1 MKQRRLIK
9 MPPVLVMHIRGDPW
23 KVKCHDRAYFWS
35 SVGLLSYLWCLSNY
49 GSSDVAR
56 LIILSIWYSYS
67 WGWSHGQTSRVM
79 GYLLVHSL
87 VCSYRSF
94 AIACPAFLACY
105 AHLFACPLTH
115 SWAHWKRFFFA
126 EVDAS
131 ILYSFNPLC
140 IDSNSPC
147 EHSLVIF
154 FADVPDNWLWS
165 AWVFGKLGKT

>member
-105 AHLFACPLTH
+105 AHLFACPLTPELIGRDFSLLKWMH
-115 SWAHWKRFFFA
+115 RFYTVSTHCA
-126 EVDAS
+126 LIQIVHVN
-131 ILYSFNPLC
+131 I
-140 IDSNSPC
+140 
-147 EHSLVIF
+147 
-154 FADVPDNWLWS
+154 LWS
-165 AWVFGKLGKT
+165 FFLLMSLTTDSGLLGFLAN